1 MQCVLTLKIS
11 YLLPEQDLS
20 PAPDARHRLKVGP
33 QLKKQRLY
41 VCDAKLYLSRHA

>member
-41 VCDAKLYLSRHA
+41 VCDAKLYLSRLA